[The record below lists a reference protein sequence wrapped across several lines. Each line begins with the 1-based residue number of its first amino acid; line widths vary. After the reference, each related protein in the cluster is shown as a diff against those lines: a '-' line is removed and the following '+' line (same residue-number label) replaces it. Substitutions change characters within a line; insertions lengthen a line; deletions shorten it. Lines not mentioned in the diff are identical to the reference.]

1 MAKLIGWSKKKQ
13 AAWLAISIAKFVGH
27 VYRCWLLNSHAYL
40 LRWIAFLWLHAVH
53 NKDRIQEKWWKLFQC
68 ALICSLF
75 SCLVTLVKC
84 FIQLFQHFSS
94 SFIALFPW
102 KVFKWFLFK
111 IPRKTTV
118 LNEEN
123 FVEFNIP
130 EILLGFPIY
139 FEAVSEVQYK
149 KY

>member
-27 VYRCWLLNSHAYL
+27 MST
-40 LRWIAFLWLHAVH
+40 AVDCLIH
-53 NKDRIQEKWWKLFQC
+53 TLICCDSIQYTIKDRIQEKWWKLFQC
-68 ALICSLF
+68 ALIF

>member
-27 VYRCWLLNSHAYL
+27 MSTAVVAYL
-40 LRWIAFLWLHAVH
+40 LRWIAFQWLHSVH
-53 NKDRIQEKWWKLFQC
+53 NKDRIQENWWKLFPF